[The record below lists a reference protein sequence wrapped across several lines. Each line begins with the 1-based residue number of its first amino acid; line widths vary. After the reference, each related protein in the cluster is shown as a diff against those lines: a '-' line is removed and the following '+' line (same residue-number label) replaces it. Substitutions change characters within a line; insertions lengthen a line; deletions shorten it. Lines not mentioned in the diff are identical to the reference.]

1 VDSSILDLI
10 KVHALA
16 AWRRKWYALAAAWA
30 VCIIGWLVVDRIPF
44 QYEVSARL
52 HVDTDAV
59 LVPLLRGLA
68 VDTGTASQAELMQ
81 KTLLS
86 RVNLQK
92 LLAMS
97 YPEVA
102 NGSELDRERLSQRLA
117 LAIHISSVGHN
128 LFALTYR
135 DSEPKIAYDVV
146 KAALTIFLD
155 NQADAART
163 DMDTAQRFLRQ
174 QIASY
179 ETQLSEAEKRRAEF
193 RIRYFDILPGE
204 ANAPSR
210 LQIAKDNLA
219 KLRSDYADAQL
230 RLQAVKAQLASIP
243 QFLSVD
249 GAVNVTSGGVVTT
262 VSPAQQQLLDAERNL
277 KVLQLRFTD
286 KHPDVIAAKRLLGLL
301 NGSQPNTNP
310 ETTGRRISNPV
321 YEQVRLQIVE
331 REMNLA
337 SLQSKLGVA
346 ETDTERLERLARDAP
361 GVDAEYARLDRDYTV
376 LQRNYNELVTRLEQ
390 ARIADAANATTDN
403 KVRVVDPPQLP
414 QVPVAPKRPLLITGV
429 LGLGLAAAIGVIVL
443 FAQFDRS
450 FGNLFQLRRLG
461 IPVLGSLSYVG
472 SQLNWRHWT
481 YTASFAAA
489 TVLLF
494 CVYGDLMMRAFGFG
508 SVV

>member
-1 VDSSILDLI
+1 
-10 KVHALA
+10 
-16 AWRRKWYALAAAWA
+16 
-30 VCIIGWLVVDRIPF
+30 
-44 QYEVSARL
+44 
-52 HVDTDAV
+52 
-59 LVPLLRGLA
+59 
-68 VDTGTASQAELMQ
+68 M
-81 KTLLS
+81 
-86 RVNLQK
+86 
-92 LLAMS
+92 
-97 YPEVA
+97 
-102 NGSELDRERLSQRLA
+102 
-117 LAIHISSVGHN
+117 
-128 LFALTYR
+128 
-135 DSEPKIAYDVV
+135 
-146 KAALTIFLD
+146 
-155 NQADAART
+155 
-163 DMDTAQRFLRQ
+163 
-174 QIASY
+174 
-179 ETQLSEAEKRRAEF
+179 
-193 RIRYFDILPGE
+193 
-204 ANAPSR
+204 
-210 LQIAKDNLA
+210 
-219 KLRSDYADAQL
+219 
-230 RLQAVKAQLASIP
+230 KAQLASIP

-301 NGSQPNTNP
+301 NGSQPSTNP

-429 LGLGLAAAIGVIVL
+429 LGLGLAAAVGVIVL

-481 YTASFAAA
+481 YTTGFAVA